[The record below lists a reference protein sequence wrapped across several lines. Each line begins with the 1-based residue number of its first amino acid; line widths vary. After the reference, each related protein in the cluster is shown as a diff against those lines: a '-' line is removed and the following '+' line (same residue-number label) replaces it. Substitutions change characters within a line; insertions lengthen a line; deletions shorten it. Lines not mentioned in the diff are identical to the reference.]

1 MAKYIEVINDK
12 NVVSV
17 DDTQPRLSLLRSAKL
32 NTIEVD
38 KYGRYN
44 WGSEYEFGNN
54 QYRTQIFYRFPI
66 GLGAAKM
73 FSLRALESN
82 PHVGFAICSVGN
94 SLFYLYAYL
103 NMNYSD
109 NTFDSN
115 YIIDF
120 YGYDAAS
127 KNPVGLEVF
136 DASGNRVFNS
146 NNYYLDVKGQYN
158 IQHPDLWRSR
168 FYSDTTKFPR
178 KIEIGNY
185 SRSNSAVVLNGNPCG
200 MTSYFNSGDLPPYD
214 IVYTVVFNDTIYL
227 EPRIAFWVNNWS
239 TYTNPTGHIAYPNFS
254 RVSSGIILD
263 TTNIS

>member
-38 KYGRYN
+38 KYGRYQ
-44 WGSEYEFGNN
+44 WGSEYDFGND

-66 GLGAAKM
+66 GLGEATM
-73 FSLRALESN
+73 FSIRALKSN
-82 PHVGFAICSVGN
+82 PHVGFAISSTGN
-94 SLFYLYAYL
+94 SMFYLYSYL

-115 YIIDF
+115 YVIDF
-120 YGYDAAS
+120 YGYDTAA
-127 KNPVGLEVF
+127 KKPVGLEVF
-136 DASGNRVFNS
+136 DANGKRIFNS

-158 IQHPDLWRSR
+158 VQHPDFWAGN
-168 FYSDTTKFPR
+168 FYRDTSKFPR
-178 KIEIGNY
+178 KIEIGNHT
-185 SRSNSAVVLNGNPCG
+185 RANSAVVINASPHSWCK
-200 MTSYFNSGDLPPYD
+200 YEHFEEPPPWE
-214 IVYTVVFNDTIYL
+214 IVYTVIFGDTIYL
-227 EPRIAFWVNNWS
+227 EPRIAFWVNDWS
-239 TYTNPTGHIAYPNFS
+239 TFNNLTNNAAYPQFS
-254 RVSSGIILD
+254 RISNGIILD